1 MVILTS
7 LFVFLNGVNCMA
19 EKEKTTASK
28 PKQVGRPVRVVSLS
42 FNTDKTL
49 EQIAKIVDSEG
60 AKGTDIIAMPE
71 TMLTQSDQ
79 TLETI
84 KGKTTTTLAALAKK
98 HSTYIVFG
106 MDHKD
111 GDRRVNS
118 SVLLDRQGNV
128 AAVYDKI
135 YPYWGEFDLK
145 PKVIPGAKAVVHQTD
160 FGRLGLA
167 ICFDVNFPNVWQSL
181 ADEDAE
187 LVIWISAYSSG
198 TSLQAH
204 AINHHF
210 YIVSSTYHRDCQVY
224 DITGERIL
232 DEKSDDVNISR
243 VTLDLDRAI
252 YHNNFNT
259 EKRDKLLQEHPDD
272 IFQEKSLPREEWFVL
287 TPKRPGVS
295 ARGLAQEYGMEE
307 LRDYLDR
314 SRREIDQIRGCTFPK
329 K

>member
-1 MVILTS
+1 MVISIS
-7 LFVFLNGVNCMA
+7 LFVISSGVNCMA
-19 EKEKTTASK
+19 EKGKTTESK
-28 PKQVGRPVRVVSLS
+28 PKQIGRPVRVVSLS

-49 EQIAKIVDSEG
+49 KQIAKIVDNEG
-60 AKGTDIIAMPE
+60 AKGADIIAMPE

-84 KGKTTTTLAALAKK
+84 EGETTATLSALAKK
-98 HSTYIVFG
+98 HHTYIVFG
-106 MDHKD
+106 MDRMD
-111 GDRRVNS
+111 GNRRVNS

-135 YPYWGEFDLK
+135 YPFWAEFDLK
-145 PKVIPGAKAVVHQTD
+145 PKVAPGTTAVVHQAD

-167 ICFDVNFPNVWQSL
+167 ICFDANFPNVWQSL
-181 ADEDAE
+181 ADQDAE

-210 YIVSSTYHRDCQVY
+210 YIVSSTYSRDCQVY

-243 VTLDLDRAI
+243 ITLDLDRGI

-259 EKRDKLLQEHPDD
+259 DKRDKLLKEQPDD
-272 IFQEKSLPREEWFVL
+272 IFQEKILPREEWFVL
-287 TPKRPGVS
+287 TAKRPGVS
-295 ARGLAQEYGMEE
+295 ARGLAKEYGMEE

-314 SRREIDQIRGCTFPK
+314 SRREIDQIRGCKFPK